1 MGKRLTWFILGGM
14 ALGVIVGFVLN
25 RGFAAD
31 DPQLAAIADYLKLL
45 PDVFLKLIK
54 MIIAPLVFATIVIG
68 IAGMGDST
76 ALGRIGGRA
85 LAWFI
90 TASLLSLSLGLLL
103 VNLFRPGVELSL
115 EAATE
120 VGELATSEFTLRHF
134 VLEIFPTSAFD
145 AMAQNHIL
153 QILVFSLFVGVA
165 LSALRE
171 RGEIL
176 VRGCEALAELMLQ
189 ITNYVMR
196 FAPFAVFGA
205 LASVVATKGLGI
217 IATYGVL
224 VSEFYFGL
232 LLLWILLLSIGAA
245 FLHRRIFEPGVG
257 APIPEAVEA
266 AKLVGEVKKLDAWG
280 FTLSIFPGNAL
291 EALATNNILQIL
303 VFSIFAGVALSAI
316 GEKGAPLVRGADA
329 LAEMMLQITGYVMRF
344 APFAVFGAIAKVVA
358 ASGLGILLTY
368 FELLVEFYA
377 SLVLLWIVLLTMGWV
392 FLRQRIWTLIRYIR
406 EPLLLAFSTAS
417 SEAALPKMLEQLDRF
432 GVPRRISG
440 FMLPLGYSFNLDG
453 SMMYMSFA
461 TIFIAQAYGIDL
473 SIGTQVLIL
482 LTLMISSKGIAA
494 VPRASL
500 VVITGTLA
508 QFGLPVEGVAIILAI
523 DQFLD
528 MGRTATN
535 VVGNAVATSVIT
547 KWEGMLKV
555 TEPE

>member
-1 MGKRLTWFILGGM
+1 MDRKLTWYILAGM
-14 ALGVIVGFVLN
+14 VLGVVVGYAVHVGLE
-25 RGFAAD
+25 AD
-31 DPQLAAIADYLKLL
+31 HPWVEYLAKTFKLL
-45 PDVFLKLIK
+45 SDIFLNLIK
-54 MIIAPLVFATIVIG
+54 LLVAPLVLSTIVVG
-68 IAGMGDST
+68 IAHMGDSG
-76 ALGRIGGRA
+76 ALGRIGFRA

-90 TASLLSLSLGLLL
+90 TASFVSIALGLLM
-103 VNLFRPGVELSL
+103 VNLF
-115 EAATE
+115 T
-120 VGELATSEFTLRHF
+120 
-134 VLEIFPTSAFD
+134 
-145 AMAQNHIL
+145 
-153 QILVFSLFVGVA
+153 
-165 LSALRE
+165 
-171 RGEIL
+171 
-176 VRGCEALAELMLQ
+176 
-189 ITNYVMR
+189 
-196 FAPFAVFGA
+196 
-205 LASVVATKGLGI
+205 
-217 IATYGVL
+217 
-224 VSEFYFGL
+224 
-232 LLLWILLLSIGAA
+232 
-245 FLHRRIFEPGVG
+245 PGVG
-257 APIPEAVEA
+257 APIPDAAEAV
-266 AKLVGEVKKLDAWG
+266 KLVGEVKKQDFWE
-280 FTLSIFPGNAL
+280 FTLSIFPKNAL

-303 VFSIFAGVALSAI
+303 VFSVFAGVALSAI
-316 GEKGAPLVRGADA
+316 GEKGAPLVRGAEA

-368 FELLVEFYA
+368 FELLFEFYV
-377 SLVLLWIVLLTMGWV
+377 SLILLWVILLSMGWI
-392 FLRQRIWTLIRYIR
+392 FLRQRIWQLIRYIR

-417 SEAALPKMLEQLDRF
+417 SEAALPKMFEQLDRF

-473 SIGTQVLIL
+473 SIGTQILIL

-547 KWEGMLKV
+547 KWEGMLEVEEPLNAERPHAPAHTAHRGSRGLELQEDMV
-555 TEPE
+555 TDDR